1 MPKTARHRRK
11 DRVKWVNYPV
21 NMSAI
26 TRPLNPN
33 ASHLRPFDVG
43 KDLNAVANLVET
55 CFADTLDEDGRRYVN
70 HMHNAARNPR
80 YLRWAMAVAE
90 NVPMPFSGYVW
101 EENGYLAGNL
111 SLIPYKNLPY
121 EPTELPSRGKKGAY
135 DDEKALEKRTWV
147 PEVY

>member
-1 MPKTARHRRK
+1 
-11 DRVKWVNYPV
+11 
-21 NMSAI
+21 MSAI
-26 TRPLNPN
+26 TRPYHPN

-70 HMHNAARNPR
+70 QMHNAARNSR
-80 YLRWAMAVAE
+80 YLRWAMAVAD

-111 SLIPYKNLPY
+111 SLIPYKDLTP
-121 EPTELPSRGKKGAY
+121 EPIELPPRQEDKGY
-135 DDEKALEKRTWV
+135 VRPPKEDQTFV
-147 PEVY
+147 PEAY